1 MNYYYYESEDDKMIW
16 WLDSDVR
23 KTVTYFKEQ
32 TPTPIQ
38 VFYDSALR
46 RVYFVNEVYGRF
58 WVCQFKQPPT
68 PEEVE
73 ATINFVKAKYL

>member
-1 MNYYYYESEDDKMIW
+1 MSYYYESEDDKMVW

-32 TPTPIQ
+32 TPKSMRI
-38 VFYDSALR
+38 FYDSALR
-46 RVYFVNEVYGRF
+46 RVYFVNVSYGRF

-73 ATINFVKAKYL
+73 ATINLVKAKYL